1 MLIESIYGNVGV
13 TMLIE
18 EKNILLED
26 IQSLI
31 TKYGIG
37 RDSLLPILQAIQKK
51 YGYISDYAMQEV
63 ASQLDIHPVEVY
75 GVVTFYSFLSTEP
88 KGKYIIRLCKTISC
102 DLAGK
107 EAIAATIERE
117 LGLIFGHTSQDRRYT
132 LEYCNCIGMC
142 DQGPAM
148 LVNEKVYTQLTPTK
162 VIDILEKLK

>member
-1 MLIESIYGNVGV
+1 
-13 TMLIE
+13 MLIE

-26 IQSLI
+26 IQFLI
-31 TKYGIG
+31 AKYGNG

-51 YGYISDYAMQEV
+51 YGHISDYAMQEV

-117 LGLIFGHTSQDRRYT
+117 LGLKFGQTSLDRRYT

-148 LVNEKVYTQLTPTK
+148 LINEKVYTRLTPTK
-162 VIDILEKLK
+162 VIEILEKLK